1 MKKKGKEV
9 KGTGSTSHMYYKT
22 GNKNSQGHVQEH
34 ANGPMEHDG
43 KLRSMEMWY
52 MMKEESQNR
61 EVVDFSVG
69 NTENSNWNLFVTLFI
84 KENSR

>member
-9 KGTGSTSHMYYKT
+9 KGTGSTSNVYYKT

-43 KLRSMEMWY
+43 KLISMENVIY
-52 MMKEESQNR
+52 DEGGISKQGS
-61 EVVDFSVG
+61 DGFSVG
-69 NTENSNWNLFVTLFI
+69 STGNSNWDLFMTLFI
-84 KENSR
+84 KEKSR